1 MFTKLTDD
9 HFMMYVSQII
19 ILYTLT
25 LYRTLYQ
32 LFLSKS
38 GRRKK
43 EFE

>member
-25 LYRTLYQ
+25 LYRTMYQLYQ
-32 LFLSKS
+32 YKW
-38 GRRKK
+38 KK
-43 EFE
+43 KKII